1 MRLSELATLLGGELV
16 GADVEI
22 GRVASLAQAGA
33 DSLSFVAQK
42 RFIAAASQSAAGA
55 LLARP
60 EAVPQL
66 GKPCI
71 ALADPYLAYAR
82 AARLLHP
89 APVTV
94 PGIHASAIVS
104 ADAQVAASA
113 QIGPGVVIEAGAV
126 IGERCVLQAHVFVG
140 SHAQIGDETL
150 IHPHVT
156 VAAGCRVGARVI
168 LHPGAVIGS
177 DGFGNAWAGDHW
189 EKIPQIGRV
198 IIEDDV
204 EIGANTTID
213 RGALD
218 DTVIRRGAR
227 LDNLIQVAHNVVI
240 GEHTAI
246 AACVGIAGSTT
257 IGARCQLGGAAMIS
271 GHLEICDGVTILG
284 GTLVAK
290 TIRQPGAYSGS
301 YPMQG
306 HGEWLKNAAQLR
318 HLDELAD
325 RVKQL
330 EKRLAALSAAAEE
343 AE

>member
-1 MRLSELATLLGGELV
+1 MLLSELAAQLGGTTV
-16 GADVEI
+16 GDDIEVAH
-22 GRVASLAQAGA
+22 VASLEQAGP

-42 RFIAAASQSAAGA
+42 RFVLAARDSRAGA
-55 LLARP
+55 LLARAD
-60 EAVPQL
+60 AVQTL

-71 ALADPYLAYAR
+71 VVADPYLSYAR

-89 APVTV
+89 VLP
-94 PGIHASAIVS
+94 VS
-104 ADAQVAASA
+104 AGVHPSAMVDATATVAPSA
-113 QIGPGVVIEAGAV
+113 QIGPGVVIEAGVV
-126 IGERCVLQAHVFVG
+126 IGERCVLMANGYVG
-140 SHAQIGDETL
+140 HDACVGADSRL
-150 IHPHVT
+150 YPNVT
-156 VAAGCRVGARVI
+156 VAAGSQIGERVI
-168 LHPGAVIGS
+168 LHPGAVIGA

-189 EKIPQIGRV
+189 EKIPQIGKV

-204 EIGANTTID
+204 EIGANTTVD

-271 GHLEICDGVTILG
+271 GHLDICDGVTILG

-290 TIRQPGAYSGS
+290 TIRQPGVYSGS

-318 HLDELAD
+318 HLDELAN

-343 AE
+343 AK

>member
-1 MRLSELATLLGGELV
+1 MRLSELATQLGGELI
-16 GADVEI
+16 GTDVEI
-22 GRVASLAQAGA
+22 GRVSSLEQAGA

-42 RFIAAASQSAAGA
+42 RFITAASQSAAAA

-60 EAVPQL
+60 EAVSQL

-89 APVTV
+89 LPARV
-94 PGIHASAIVS
+94 PGIHASAVVS
-104 ADAQVAASA
+104 PEARVAATA
-113 QIGPGVVIEAGAV
+113 QLGPGVVIEAGAT
-126 IGERCVLQAHVFVG
+126 IGEHCVLQANVFIGRDAEVG
-140 SHAQIGDETL
+140 EETL

-156 VAAGCRVGARVI
+156 VAASCRIGARVI

-177 DGFGNAWAGDHW
+177 DGFGNAWAGDRW
-189 EKIPQIGRV
+189 EKIPQIGKV

-204 EIGANTTID
+204 EIGANTTVD

-246 AACVGIAGSTT
+246 AACVGIAGSTR
-257 IGARCQLGGAAMIS
+257 IGARCQIGGAAMIS
-271 GHLEICDGVTILG
+271 GHLDICDGVTILG

-306 HGEWLKNAAQLR
+306 HGDWLKNAAQLR

-330 EKRLAALSAAAEE
+330 EKQLAARDVAAGE